1 MTDRD
6 FLELFHK
13 IDDKFLEEAQRDQRG
28 RHFSR
33 QRIFNTLST
42 MAACMAIV
50 IAAVL
55 LVSSFISSGQ
65 FALMNPGSPVQSD
78 SSVSA
83 GAANGTSSGDS
94 SDPISPSDQKLSV
107 GSARLSFPYHSVDL
121 GLAKEDYYL
130 AFGADKPGTVDAVL
144 DFSVQ
149 LSDGSLDTRIPT
161 RMYVFADGQPI
172 QFKYRSSES
181 SFRDF
186 TIVPEAD
193 YSLPISFNASEYV
206 NAVSVVCVFFP
217 GDAERQHCLIET
229 AGNAYSI
236 AEVPNTFLGPDEYID
251 IGTDTAEPI
260 SNFVTVTSDPD
271 AVPQNPYYNTERDI
285 PADSAYFFASFGA
298 VYGSDDIS
306 DTEYIAPNPHYLIAL
321 VNGKPADVFDSAD
334 PFCLGGYNP
343 QKGMYYRYR
352 IPEEYLPENSTLQI
366 MALPAAV
373 TSWRDWDFDSSCF
386 RVV

>member
-13 IDDKFLEEAQRDQRG
+13 IDDKFLEEAQHDQR
-28 RHFSR
+28 RRRISR

-65 FALMNPGSPVQSD
+65 FALINSSSPVQSD
-78 SSVSA
+78 NSVSA
-83 GAANGTSSGDS
+83 GAANGMSSEDS
-94 SDPISPSDQKLSV
+94 SDQISPSDQKLSV
-107 GSARLSFPYHSVDL
+107 GSANLSFPRNSVDL

-130 AFGADKPGTVDAVL
+130 AFGAGEPETVDAVFA
-144 DFSVQ
+144 FSVR

-181 SFRDF
+181 NFRDF
-186 TIVPEAD
+186 TIVPDTD
-193 YSLPISFNASEYV
+193 YSLPISFEASEYV

-217 GDAERQHCLIET
+217 GDVDRQFCLIQT
-229 AGNAYSI
+229 AGNAYGI
-236 AEVPNTFLGPDEYID
+236 AEVPDTFLEPDEYID
-251 IGTDTAEPI
+251 IGTDTAEPS

-285 PADSAYFFASFGA
+285 PADSAYFFASFGT
-298 VYGSDDIS
+298 VFGSDDTS
-306 DTEYIAPNPHYLIAL
+306 DAEYIAPNPHYIIAL
-321 VNGKPADVFDSAD
+321 VNGKLVNVFDSVD
-334 PFCLGGYNP
+334 PFCLGGYDP

-366 MALPAAV
+366 IALPAAV
-373 TSWRDWDFDSSCF
+373 TSWRDLDFSSGCF

>member
-13 IDDKFLEEAQRDQRG
+13 IDDKFLEEAQHDQR
-28 RHFSR
+28 RRRISR

-65 FALMNPGSPVQSD
+65 FALMNPSSPVQSD
-78 SSVSA
+78 NSVSA
-83 GAANGTSSGDS
+83 GAANGMSSEDS

-107 GSARLSFPYHSVDL
+107 GSASLSFPRNSVDL

-130 AFGADKPGTVDAVL
+130 AFGAGEPETVDAVFA
-144 DFSVQ
+144 FSVR

-181 SFRDF
+181 NFRDF
-186 TIVPEAD
+186 TIVPDTD
-193 YSLPISFNASEYV
+193 YSLPISFDASENV
-206 NAVSVVCVFFP
+206 NAVSIVCVFFP

-229 AGNAYSI
+229 AGNAYGI
-236 AEVPNTFLGPDEYID
+236 KEIPDTFLGTDEYIE
-251 IGTDTAEPI
+251 IDTAEQ
-260 SNFVTVTSDPD
+260 SLNFVTVTSDPD
-271 AVPQNPYYNTERDI
+271 AVPQNLYHNTERDI

-298 VYGSDDIS
+298 VYGGDDTSDA
-306 DTEYIAPNPHYLIAL
+306 EYIAPNPHYIIAL
-321 VNGKPADVFDSAD
+321 VNGKLVNVFDSAD
-334 PFCLGGYNP
+334 PFCLGGYDP

-366 MALPAAV
+366 IALPAAV
-373 TSWRDWDFDSSCF
+373 TSWRDLDFSSGCF